1 MSNKLLLDAQHLIN
15 NLLMHDPQERLG
27 VTNGFDEIRD
37 RPFLNC
43 IDYRFQADQY

>member
-27 VTNGFDEIRD
+27 VTNGFDETCD
-37 RPFLNC
+37 RPFFKG
-43 IDYRFQADQY
+43 IDYRFQP